1 MNVDQAYRECAA
13 ITRREARNFSY
24 GIALLPG
31 PKRRALSAVCAM
43 ARRVYDIGDG
53 DLPVAEKLRRLAVVR
68 TQVER
73 LLAGPPP
80 DPGEPTDSTEPA
92 ADPVVVAL
100 ADAARRF
107 PIRLDALLELLDGCE
122 ADVRGM
128 RYKTFEDLVG
138 YCRQV
143 GGSVG
148 RLSLGVFDPL
158 SYAEA
163 EPLADT
169 LGVAVQLTC
178 LIRDLYD
185 DRLRG
190 RIYLPA
196 ADLDDYACT
205 LELREP
211 REPHESHERREGPD
225 TGHGDGEPRSGA
237 ADEGLLDPDSFADLV
252 RFEANRTRAWYVRG
266 LTLLPLLDRR
276 SRSCTAAIAGVHLR
290 LLDRISADP
299 DLVRTQRLESP
310 TGARLAAAAR
320 ALTRGDA

>member
-43 ARRVYDIGDG
+43 ARRVHDVSDG
-53 DLPVAEKLRRLAVVR
+53 DLPVAEKLHRLAVAR
-68 TQVER
+68 AQVER
-73 LLAGPPP
+73 LLAEGAE
-80 DPGEPTDSTEPA
+80 PGGPA
-92 ADPVVVAL
+92 ASDPVVVAL

-107 PIRLDALLELLDGCE
+107 PIRLDALLEFLDGCE
-122 ADVRGM
+122 ADVRGV

-148 RLSLGVFDPL
+148 RLCLGVFEPR

-178 LIRDLYD
+178 ILRDLYD

-205 LELREP
+205 LELPEVRGP
-211 REPHESHERREGPD
+211 RADAANAAAGADDAPGAPD
-225 TGHGDGEPRSGA
+225 
-237 ADEGLLDPDSFADLV
+237 DEGLLDPDSFSDLV

-276 SRSCTAAIAGVHLR
+276 SRSCVAAIAGVHLG

-299 DLVRTQRLESP
+299 DLVRHQRLVP
-310 TGARLAAAAR
+310 PAGAKFAAAAR
-320 ALTRGDA
+320 ALTRGEA

>member
-13 ITRREARNFSY
+13 ITRREARDFSY

-43 ARRVYDIGDG
+43 ARRVDDIGDG

-73 LLAGPPP
+73 LLDGAPP
-80 DPGEPTDSTEPA
+80 DPGESA
-92 ADPVVVAL
+92 SDPVTVAL
-100 ADAARRF
+100 ADATQRF
-107 PIRLDALLELLDGCE
+107 PIRLGAFLELLDGCE
-122 ADVRGM
+122 DDVRGM
-128 RYKTFEDLVG
+128 RYKTFEDLVA
-138 YCRQV
+138 YCRKV

-148 RLSLGVFDPL
+148 RLAVGVFDPR

-163 EPLADT
+163 EPPAET

-178 LIRDLYD
+178 TIRDLYD

-196 ADLDDYACT
+196 SDLEDYACT

-211 REPHESHERREGPD
+211 
-225 TGHGDGEPRSGA
+225 GEPRPG

-252 RFEANRTRAWYVRG
+252 RFEANRTRAWYLRG

-299 DLVRTQRLESP
+299 DLLRNQRLASP
-310 TGARLAAAAR
+310 TGAKLAAAAR